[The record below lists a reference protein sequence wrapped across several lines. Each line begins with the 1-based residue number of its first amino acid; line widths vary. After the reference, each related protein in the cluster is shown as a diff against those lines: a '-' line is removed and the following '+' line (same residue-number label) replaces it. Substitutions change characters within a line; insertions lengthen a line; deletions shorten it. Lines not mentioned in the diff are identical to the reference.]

1 MARQA
6 VALLLCV
13 LITLNSTT
21 HSFVATTTPSCS
33 KKKRQQSTT
42 IHCDEQ
48 ERNGATE
55 GVTSTTWTR
64 LNNNSTYL
72 LSRRSSIT
80 SSSIATASAC
90 FFPQL
95 LSSSAADVIDTTTTE
110 KQQSTTITRSADADA
125 DASITIP
132 LQYEPKLC
140 AYTVSYVVGDTKFG
154 AIVDTGSPFLVVP
167 HTSCTPDYKWGCYR
181 AEESHPSGLAPT
193 YERFV
198 GNEGMMEWREG
209 KFAFSN
215 TISTVSNLAVLFPQS
230 SSMIFGVVSESLLD
244 GTGGLFLGLVKE
256 TNSWIRPSF
265 LGQSDVRAFKVDL
278 REKEGVDKSLTL
290 YGGSRQQQQE
300 ISNPSYDAIPLV
312 RDLNKRFG
320 DATIHYVG
328 VASSLN
334 VNGYNLASSSRRN
347 KIYVI
352 FDTGCSGMSI
362 STSLFNERY
371 SIARERREN
380 NLWGNVE
387 LNFNTVSGGVT
398 SLNAKKPITTTLDD
412 RPWGKKLDGHLVVL
426 GLAFLEGRE
435 MTVDIDN
442 DKIWFD

>member
-6 VALLLCV
+6 IASLLCV
-13 LITLNSTT
+13 ALFLVCSSTT
-21 HSFVATTTPSCS
+21 HSFV
-33 KKKRQQSTT
+33 STT
-42 IHCDEQ
+42 AASNKLRSWQPTALPLSVHGDQ
-48 ERNGATE
+48 
-55 GVTSTTWTR
+55 
-64 LNNNSTYL
+64 NNNSTHEI
-72 LSRRSSIT
+72 SRRSSI
-80 SSSIATASAC
+80 SSSIAIASSC
-90 FFPQL
+90 FFPQ
-95 LSSSAADVIDTTTTE
+95 LSSSAADIDVVGTTD
-110 KQQSTTITRSADADA
+110 QQLAR
-125 DASITIP
+125 ASITIP
-132 LQYEPKLC
+132 IQYESRLC
-140 AYTVSYVVGDTKFG
+140 AYVVSYIVGDTQFG

-167 HTSCTPDYKWGCYR
+167 QTSCKPDYKWGCYR
-181 AEESHPSGLAPT
+181 AEESQPSGLEPT

-209 KFAFSN
+209 KFSFPSSN
-215 TISTVSNLAVLFPQS
+215 SDGSSFASLFPQS

-265 LGQSDVRAFKVDL
+265 LGQSDVGAFSVDL
-278 REKEGVDKSLTL
+278 REKEGSDKSLTL
-290 YGGSRQQQQE
+290 YGSTRQPQQAFN
-300 ISNPSYDAIPLV
+300 NPSHAIPLV
-312 RDLNKRFG
+312 RDLSKRFG

-328 VASSLN
+328 VASSLV
-334 VNGYNLASSSRRN
+334 VNGYTLAASSRRS

-387 LNFNTVSGGVT
+387 LQFSTISGGMV
-398 SLNAKKPITTTLDD
+398 SLNAKKPLTTTLDD
-412 RPWGKKLDGHLVVL
+412 RPWGKKLDGHLIVL

-435 MTVDIDN
+435 MTVDIDS

>member
-1 MARQA
+1 
-6 VALLLCV
+6 
-13 LITLNSTT
+13 
-21 HSFVATTTPSCS
+21 
-33 KKKRQQSTT
+33 
-42 IHCDEQ
+42 
-48 ERNGATE
+48 
-55 GVTSTTWTR
+55 
-64 LNNNSTYL
+64 
-72 LSRRSSIT
+72 
-80 SSSIATASAC
+80 
-90 FFPQL
+90 
-95 LSSSAADVIDTTTTE
+95 LSSSAAAADIDIITTTE
-110 KQQSTTITRSADADA
+110 QLEQSTTR
-125 DASITIP
+125 ASITIP

-167 HTSCTPDYKWGCYR
+167 QTSCKEDYKWGCYR
-181 AEESHPSGLAPT
+181 AEESHPSGLEPT

-209 KFAFSN
+209 KFSFPN
-215 TISTVSNLAVLFPQS
+215 TISTDFASASASLFPQS

-256 TNSWIRPSF
+256 TNSGIRPSF
-265 LGQSDVRAFKVDL
+265 LGQSDVRAFSVDL
-278 REKEGVDKSLTL
+278 RERTGFDKTLTL
-290 YGGSRQQQQE
+290 YGGRQQQE
-300 ISNPSYDAIPLV
+300 NSNPSYAIPLV

-334 VNGYNLASSSRRN
+334 VNGYNLASSSRRS

-362 STSLFNERY
+362 STSLFDERY

-387 LNFNTVSGGVT
+387 VQFNTISGGVVT
-398 SLNAKKPITTTLDD
+398 LNAKKPITTTLDD

-426 GLAFLEGRE
+426 GLAFLEGHE
-435 MTVDIDN
+435 MTVDIDHG
-442 DKIWFD
+442 KVWFD

>member
-1 MARQA
+1 MIMITSLLC
-6 VALLLCV
+6 VALLLLCS
-13 LITLNSTT
+13 STT
-21 HSFVATTTPSCS
+21 HSFVSTTAASS
-33 KKKRQQSTT
+33 KKLRSRQPTALPLSVHGDQ
-42 IHCDEQ
+42 
-48 ERNGATE
+48 
-55 GVTSTTWTR
+55 
-64 LNNNSTYL
+64 NNNSTHGI
-72 LSRRSSIT
+72 SRRSSI
-80 SSSIATASAC
+80 SSSIAIASSC

-95 LSSSAADVIDTTTTE
+95 SSSAAGIDVVATTE
-110 KQQSTTITRSADADA
+110 QQLAR
-125 DASITIP
+125 ASITIP
-132 LQYEPKLC
+132 IQYEARLC
-140 AYTVSYVVGDTKFG
+140 AYVVSYVVGDTKFG

-167 HTSCTPDYKWGCYR
+167 QTSCRPDYQWGCYR
-181 AEESHPSGLAPT
+181 AEESKPSGLEPT

-198 GNEGMMEWREG
+198 GNEGIMEWREG
-209 KFAFSN
+209 KFSFPNSN
-215 TISTVSNLAVLFPQS
+215 SDVSSFASLFPQS

-265 LGQSDVRAFKVDL
+265 LGQSDVGAFSVDL
-278 REKEGVDKSLTL
+278 REKVGVDKSLTL
-290 YGGSRQQQQE
+290 YGATKQPQQAFN
-300 ISNPSYDAIPLV
+300 NPSRAIPLV

-328 VASSLN
+328 VASSFI
-334 VNGYNLASSSRRN
+334 VNGYTMATSSRRN

-387 LNFNTVSGGVT
+387 LQFSTVSGELV
-398 SLNAKKPITTTLDD
+398 SLIAKKPLTTTLDD
-412 RPWGKKLDGHLVVL
+412 RPWGKKLDGHLIVL
-426 GLAFLEGRE
+426 GLAFLEGHE
-435 MTVDIDN
+435 MTVDIDS

>member
-1 MARQA
+1 MVRHA
-6 VALLLCV
+6 VAQPFIALLL
-13 LITLNSTT
+13 LLYSSTT
-21 HSFVATTTPSCS
+21 HSFASTRTACKRSLQQTISAHS
-33 KKKRQQSTT
+33 KYQ
-42 IHCDEQ
+42 
-48 ERNGATE
+48 
-55 GVTSTTWTR
+55 
-64 LNNNSTYL
+64 NNNFNSTSVI
-72 LSRRSSIT
+72 SRRSSIT
-80 SSSIATASAC
+80 SSIAIASSC
-90 FFPQL
+90 FFFPQ
-95 LSSSAADVIDTTTTE
+95 LSSSAADIEGATTKE
-110 KQQSTTITRSADADA
+110 PQQSR
-125 DASITIP
+125 ASVTIP

-167 HTSCTPDYKWGCYR
+167 QTSCRPDYKWGCYR
-181 AEESHPSGLAPT
+181 AEESQPSGLEPT

-209 KFAFSN
+209 KFSFPDS
-215 TISTVSNLAVLFPQS
+215 ISNLSNFESLFPQS

-265 LGQSDVRAFKVDL
+265 LGQSDVSAFSVDL
-278 REKEGVDKSLTL
+278 RQREGLNKSLTL
-290 YGGSRQQQQE
+290 FGGIRQPD
-300 ISNPSYDAIPLV
+300 NPSRSPSHAITLV

-328 VASSLN
+328 VASSLI
-334 VNGYNLASSSRRN
+334 VNGYNLATTSRRS

-371 SIARERREN
+371 SIARERKEN

-387 LNFNTVSGGVT
+387 LQFNTASGGVA
-398 SLNAKKPITTTLDD
+398 SLNAKKPLTTTLDD
-412 RPWGKKLDGHLVVL
+412 RPWGKKLDGHLIVL
-426 GLAFLEGRE
+426 GLAFLEGHE

>member
-6 VALLLCV
+6 ALSSLCCV
-13 LITLNSTT
+13 LILLILMCCYSMT
-21 HSFVATTTPSCS
+21 HSFVSRATTTCKNEKWRSY
-33 KKKRQQSTT
+33 QQQTT
-42 IHCDEQ
+42 MSVHYC
-48 ERNGATE
+48 
-55 GVTSTTWTR
+55 V
-64 LNNNSTYL
+64 NNSTHVI
-72 LSRRSSIT
+72 SRRSSIA
-80 SSSIATASAC
+80 SSIAA
-90 FFPQL
+90 
-95 LSSSAADVIDTTTTE
+95 SSSCLFLPHHLPSCAVAADIDTTT
-110 KQQSTTITRSADADA
+110 R
-125 DASITIP
+125 ASITIP

-167 HTSCTPDYKWGCYR
+167 QTSCKEDYKWGCYR
-181 AEESHPSGLAPT
+181 AEESHPSGLEPT

-209 KFAFSN
+209 KFSFTN
-215 TISTVSNLAVLFPQS
+215 TISTDFATSAASLFPQS

-256 TNSWIRPSF
+256 TNSGIRPSF
-265 LGQSDVRAFKVDL
+265 LGQSDVRAFSVDL
-278 REKEGVDKSLTL
+278 RERKGFDKTLTL
-290 YGGSRQQQQE
+290 YGGRQHQE
-300 ISNPSYDAIPLV
+300 NSNPSYAIQLV

-334 VNGYNLASSSRRN
+334 VNGYNLASSSRRS

-387 LNFNTVSGGVT
+387 VQFNTVSGGMA
-398 SLNAKKPITTTLDD
+398 SLHAQKPITTTLDD
-412 RPWGKKLDGHLVVL
+412 RPWGKELDGHLVVL
-426 GLAFLEGRE
+426 GLAFLEGHK
-435 MTVDIDN
+435 MTVDID
-442 DKIWFD
+442 DEKIWFD